1 MVDDIKIIKLE
12 IAKIVNENKIEE
24 LNFVETD
31 KIYVKLGLGENDN
44 QEQIKDDVIKLLKI
58 NFEIPKVKYET
69 EVYKDKLVLDNAKK
83 IIISSG
89 KGGVG
94 KSFVTSNLANAL
106 SNSGYK
112 VAIIDADIYGS
123 SIPMIFDMENSPEP
137 IGEKILPLKYE
148 NIELIGTSN
157 VNPNNEAIVWRGPM
171 LGRLL
176 NSFFKDVCW
185 SDDID
190 YLLVDLPPGTGDIP
204 LDLNQL
210 IPDAKC
216 IVVTTPHINASKVA
230 VFAGEVAKM
239 QNHSLIGVI
248 ENMSYYNHNGE
259 KLHIFG
265 RDGGSYVA
273 KSLNTSLLATLPIA
287 PPTNNK
293 LYGKNEE
300 AFEIYKDI
308 SNKIINSFE
317 K

>member
-31 KIYVKLGLGENDN
+31 KIYIKLGLGENDN

-137 IGEKILPLKYE
+137 VGEKILPLKYE

-273 KSLNTSLLATLPIA
+273 KSLKTPLLASLPIA
-287 PPTNNK
+287 PPINNK
-293 LYGKNEE
+293 LYSKNEE